1 MYSKYV
7 KKRQNVFI
15 FVICLFNGTLKA
27 PSCSK
32 LYKQSPLTSNLDALL
47 DQDAHLSLE
56 VNKKVGNFLIDCRHA
71 KARRAG

>member
-1 MYSKYV
+1 MRQMYSYLL
-7 KKRQNVFI
+7 
-15 FVICLFNGTLKA
+15 FVCLIGTLKA

-32 LYKQSPLTSNLDALL
+32 LYKQSPLASNLDALL